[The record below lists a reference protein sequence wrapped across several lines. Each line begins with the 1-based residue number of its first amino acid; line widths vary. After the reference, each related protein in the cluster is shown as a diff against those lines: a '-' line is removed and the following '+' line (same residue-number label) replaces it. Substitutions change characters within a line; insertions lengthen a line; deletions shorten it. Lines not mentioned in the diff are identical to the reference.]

1 MLRAPQPRKP
11 WILENLN
18 PLSPDGISTASSI
31 QLHTLTVLPFF
42 RRPKREA
49 RLRGG
54 RALSDQLDVLPFS
67 EIGDVLPFW
76 CHQLDV
82 LPFQGSPGI
91 RASLFWTV
99 SSIRSTCFPFQWS
112 GNDQGDVLP
121 FSLIVTRKFEFS
133 FKSSLTRHAKGKHEE
148 LGSSKRVARHWDG
161 MKFPEKGSTRS
172 WGRADP
178 SEVTWP

>member
-1 MLRAPQPRKP
+1 MLRTWLPREEFRDHRVKNKK
-11 WILENLN
+11 IENHDFTFLRKN
-18 PLSPDGISTASSI
+18 LVCGDSPPPGISTASST
-31 QLHTLTVLPFF
+31 QLHTSTVLPFF

-67 EIGDVLPFW
+67 AIGDVLPFW

-121 FSLIVTRKFEFS
+121 FSPIVTRKFEIS
-133 FKSSLTRHAKGKHEE
+133 FKSFLTRHAKGKHEE
-148 LGSSKRVARHWDG
+148 LGSS
-161 MKFPEKGSTRS
+161 
-172 WGRADP
+172 
-178 SEVTWP
+178 